1 MESGSK
7 LKWWL
12 NSIAAFIFI
21 LLCIIYLLIRPII
34 VQNLEPVL
42 TEKAGEKI
50 NGTLTW
56 DMMDIDPNLDLSFTN
71 LVLKDENGEDVLKS
85 PSLTIGWSLSALFN
99 YLLSDGGVAD
109 VVKDIHVDAPEVH
122 LQEKTDGTWNVQTLL
137 KPSDDTDN
145 GTFTGRLLIQNGEAK
160 VQLSDNSAYDFSGLS
175 TTFAWDRDG
184 KITGPFAGQVL
195 DSHFDGNLNFTN
207 TNQLE
212 VNLKTDPVSLKSLQP
227 LLNQFPQVSQKLEVN
242 NGTGEVTSAKI
253 WKSDGAVA
261 YHVKGHINDAALRYE
276 NYILADGAAF
286 FDIENGHASISEVS
300 LKVTDQKF
308 TGEGA
313 IQFEMDDP
321 ILQGQVTLQDVDLQ
335 KLLPEEPA
343 AGRVSGA
350 VSLSGTVGNPFISGE
365 LQVKNGAYEALTVPQ
380 GAIRFSYGE
389 NQISV
394 PYLIADAMGGHLEGH
409 CSYDRT
415 SGAFE

>member
-122 LQEKTDGTWNVQTLL
+122 LQEKPDGTWNVQTLL

-212 VNLKTDPVSLKSLQP
+212 VNLKTEPVSLKSLQP
-227 LLNQFPQVSQKLEVN
+227 LVNQFPQVAQKL
-242 NGTGEVTSAKI
+242 
-253 WKSDGAVA
+253 
-261 YHVKGHINDAALRYE
+261 
-276 NYILADGAAF
+276 
-286 FDIENGHASISEVS
+286 
-300 LKVTDQKF
+300 
-308 TGEGA
+308 
-313 IQFEMDDP
+313 
-321 ILQGQVTLQDVDLQ
+321 
-335 KLLPEEPA
+335 
-343 AGRVSGA
+343 
-350 VSLSGTVGNPFISGE
+350 
-365 LQVKNGAYEALTVPQ
+365 
-380 GAIRFSYGE
+380 
-389 NQISV
+389 
-394 PYLIADAMGGHLEGH
+394 
-409 CSYDRT
+409 
-415 SGAFE
+415 